1 MTDEQRAICLRAI
14 NHFGPKHQKGKL
26 IEELAELT
34 VEITREQD
42 GRTDKAKI
50 REELADVII
59 MCEQMRIIFGAA
71 DVDAEIARKLER
83 LKNMISG
90 GTGNG

>member
-1 MTDEQRAICLRAI
+1 MTDEQRAVCLRAI
-14 NHFGPKHQKGKL
+14 NHFGTKHQKGKL

-42 GRTDKAKI
+42 GRTDKGKI

-71 DVDAEIARKLER
+71 AVDREIARKLER
-83 LKNMISG
+83 LKNTILG
-90 GTGNG
+90 GNANG